1 MSLFGNAVTQALAA
15 TTPAQATKA
24 LQQGWL
30 AQGLGGD
37 DVLAASQALVPL
49 FPVNV
54 PGMVRP
60 YRAHQAAAHVAA
72 NADIAR
78 WGAALLGD
86 DMGMGKTQVL
96 AGLISERL
104 DEATANGVAKP
115 YAVVVIPPVA
125 LAGYQQ
131 DFAAAFPHL
140 RIVHLKGRKVYTLP
154 AADVYLINDDSQTMA
169 AWLTYTTVEHRGG
182 RDVKVA
188 HGNDFVKRSVLFGRD
203 EIHRDKGNQGKPTG
217 RARTMLAVGEALRVA
232 GKPIVGMTGTLLTN
246 RPVEAFLP
254 LQILGG
260 EALVTAVTP
269 GARKASGFLF
279 RYCAPQSNRFGT
291 SFGGVDIEE
300 CERLH
305 DYLRRTVYVRRE
317 KADLGEA
324 LPHSGWII
332 KPIALNGVLT
342 RYERIERD
350 FLNLVMQEEGPEAMW
365 RKGRAEAITRM
376 QAMWEEAGVAKVPA
390 AVEYVQ
396 DLVDQGRKVVVFYYH
411 QRTWDKLALGFA
423 KAGIET
429 TTINGAV
436 TGDARTM
443 AVDDFQN
450 GTAQVLL
457 AQIRAAGMAVT
468 LTAAADA
475 VFVQVPWSAGDLK
488 QAADR
493 ILRVDDRTMARA
505 IAGESITWHVLQA
518 AHDDGTATFD
528 MAMWSILEGKA
539 KVCDAVNAG
548 RPVTM
553 SDESIMQQALEAWYP
568 QARSRY

>member
-1 MSLFGNAVTQALAA
+1 V
-15 TTPAQATKA
+15 PAI
-24 LQQGWL
+24 
-30 AQGLGGD
+30 
-37 DVLAASQALVPL
+37 
-49 FPVNV
+49 PVVV

-60 YRAHQAAAHVAA
+60 YRTHQAAAHLAA
-72 NADIAR
+72 NADIAA

-86 DMGMGKTQVL
+86 DMGLGKTQVL
-96 AGLISERL
+96 AALISERI
-104 DEATANGVAKP
+104 GGGK
-115 YAVVVIPPVA
+115 YAIVVIPPVA

-140 RIVHLKGRKVYTLP
+140 RVVHLKGRKVYKRP
-154 AADVYLINDDSQTMA
+154 DADVYLINDDSQTMA
-169 AWLTYTTVEHRGG
+169 AWLTYTTVEHKGG
-182 RDVKVA
+182 RDVKVQ
-188 HGNDFVKRSVLFGRD
+188 HGNDFVKGAALIGRD

-217 RARTMLAVGEALRVA
+217 RARTMLAVGAAARERRI
-232 GKPIVGMTGTLLTN
+232 PIVGMTGTLLTN
-246 RPVEAFLP
+246 RPVEAFIP

-279 RYCAPQSNRFGT
+279 RYCAPQTSRFGT
-291 SFGGVDIEE
+291 SFGGVDLDEA
-300 CERLH
+300 RKLH
-305 DYLRRTVYVRRE
+305 DYLRRTIYVRRE
-317 KADLGEA
+317 KADLGDD

-332 KPIALNGVLT
+332 KPIALNGVLA

-350 FLNLVMQEEGPEAMW
+350 FLNLVAEEEGPEAMW

-376 QAMWEEAGVAKVPA
+376 QAMWEEAGVAKAPA
-390 AVEYVQ
+390 AIEYVQ

-411 QRTWDKLALGFA
+411 QRTWDKLANGFA
-423 KAGIET
+423 RAGT
-429 TTINGAV
+429 DFTTINGSV
-436 TGDARTM
+436 TGEARTM
-443 AVDDFQN
+443 AVEDFQN
-450 GTAQVLL
+450 GTATVLL
-457 AQIRAAGMAVT
+457 AQIKAAGMAVT

-493 ILRVDDRTMARA
+493 ILRTDDRTYARA
-505 IAGESITWHVLQA
+505 AAGETITWHVLQA
-518 AHDDGTATFD
+518 AHDDGTSTFD